1 MAALELTLRCKQHAV
16 LTAAYDPEI
25 HAFLK
30 VTEVVSPELV
40 PFGARDGSGSLTRGK
55 LNTWWQDRAIP
66 VTRDGY
72 ETLRARLGDVSA
84 LDLLERSHGLSLSDQ
99 YWMECSDDDLRWEDI
114 NFFDNPFDDELG
126 MITLGEASDSD
137 GAAAFKK
144 SPNSS
149 LGGNLKKAWVADG
162 RHRILL
168 KAGSAPF
175 YQEPYGEVIAT
186 ELYSRLLSP
195 GDYVP
200 YRLVERESG
209 TLSSC
214 PCMVTRDECLVPAW
228 ELINS
233 VKHRGDMS
241 NWQHLVHRYEDLG
254 LADAKA
260 ALIKMF
266 VCDYILANRDRHW
279 NNFGVVFD
287 ADTMQA
293 KRVAPIFDTG
303 SCLWF
308 DAASLELPIDFWY
321 RPLPLIPERARRI
334 YPEDQLA
341 LMDDYSWFDP
351 DSLDGFP
358 EAAGETLAKNGKLD
372 AKRVDAVMARVR
384 QNIAE
389 VARRAS
395 ARKAALGAVAE

>member
-1 MAALELTLRCKQHAV
+1 MVELTLHCKQHVV
-16 LTAAYDPEI
+16 LTALYDPEI

-30 VTEVVSPELV
+30 IIEIISPELI

-72 ETLRARLGDVSA
+72 ETLRMRLGDVSA

-99 YWMECSDDDLRWEDI
+99 YWMERSDEGLSWEDI

-126 MITLGEASDSD
+126 LITLGESSDSD
-137 GAAAFKK
+137 GAAAFKR

-162 RHRILL
+162 SRRLLL

-175 YQEPYGEVIAT
+175 FQEPYGEVIAT
-186 ELYSRLLSP
+186 ELFSRLLSS
-195 GDYVP
+195 DEYVP
-200 YRLVERESG
+200 YSLVERESG

-214 PCMVTRDECLVPAW
+214 PCMVSRDECFVPAW

-233 VKHRGDMS
+233 VKHRGDTS
-241 NWQHLVHRYEDLG
+241 NWQHLVRRYEGLG
-254 LADAKA
+254 LLDAKL
-260 ALIKMF
+260 ALTKMF
-266 VCDYILANRDRHW
+266 ACDFILANKDRHW
-279 NNFGVVFD
+279 NNFGVIFD
-287 ADTMQA
+287 ADTMRA

-308 DAASLELPIDFWY
+308 DCGSLELPIDFWY

-334 YPEDQLA
+334 YPEDQLN
-341 LMDDYSWFDP
+341 LMDDFDWFDA
-351 DSLDGFP
+351 STLDGFTDVV
-358 EAAGETLAKNGKLD
+358 EETLGRNRNLD
-372 AKRVDAVMARVR
+372 ATRIFAIVR
-384 QNIAE
+384 QVSRNIAE
-389 VARRAS
+389 VARRT
-395 ARKAALGAVAE
+395 